1 MNPRDDI
8 PRILGLYESG
18 QIKLDEL
25 ITRRYALDEIN
36 QGYEDLR
43 QDRNIR
49 GVLVFASD

>member
-8 PRILGLYESG
+8 PRVLGLYENG

-25 ITRRYALDEIN
+25 ITRRYTLDEVN

-43 QDRNIR
+43 NGHNIR
-49 GVLVFASD
+49 GILVFD